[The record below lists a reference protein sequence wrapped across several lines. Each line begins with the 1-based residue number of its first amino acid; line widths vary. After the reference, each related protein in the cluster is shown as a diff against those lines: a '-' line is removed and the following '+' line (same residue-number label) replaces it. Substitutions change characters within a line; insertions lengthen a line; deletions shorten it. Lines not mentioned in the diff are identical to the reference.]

1 MQTSIKTIIH
11 IACSFLLLVLSE
23 HPSFSEMSISER
35 ALSGDMVV
43 EELYQAGTGLPVGKI
58 QSVRGKATIFHR
70 DPAVGYRAKTGLP
83 LYQGDTVRTL
93 AEARIL
99 YRLVDGSKIVLAPE
113 TTLLIIRSTY
123 NSTKK
128 TSSSFLSLKRGGA
141 RIRVPESAELS
152 SSSFKVQTESVFI
165 DTKEADFIVKADL
178 DKTVVIAFKE
188 SRLEV
193 VNMADPEEMIFLSD
207 FQRTIVKDEMD
218 SPEVETIS
226 QEEAE
231 ALTAEFRLLPE
242 SKLYASSAEKYGSD
256 NKAEDAIEPGDDA
269 GEQ

>member
-58 QSVRGKATIFHR
+58 QSVRGKAIIFHR

-83 LYQGDTVRTL
+83 LYQGDTLRTL
-93 AEARIL
+93 AEAWIL

-128 TSSSFLSLKRGGA
+128 ISSSFLSLKQGGA
-141 RIRVPESAELS
+141 RIRV
-152 SSSFKVQTESVFI
+152 
-165 DTKEADFIVKADL
+165 
-178 DKTVVIAFKE
+178 
-188 SRLEV
+188 RG
-193 VNMADPEEMIFLSD
+193 
-207 FQRTIVKDEMD
+207 R
-218 SPEVETIS
+218 
-226 QEEAE
+226 
-231 ALTAEFRLLPE
+231 EFRGLGPSVRRKDQRPVLKLHRRCAGLEAGLKEDRVAQRPGQAIVVTPDPVPPLLNE
-242 SKLYASSAEKYGSD
+242 GVRARVAEGHAGPLALAAGDYLGLGQGPH
-256 NKAEDAIEPGDDA
+256 NQPRQNRTEDTVDTA
-269 GEQ
+269 QYKNWKRL